1 MRAEVTAMADTTL
14 NLEFLSPEKREF
26 LRRRLEE
33 HDSALRRRI
42 ERMIDEAM
50 EDLRQIEA
58 TVCDEEPQDA
68 PRPHRPIDDF
78 VSRHTPETL
87 AAAREADRELTRR
100 LKERVPE
107 EDRPKDLS
115 GIIGVFR
122 GDGTVTG
129 RNFHEYLYGKDDD
142 PQ

>member
-87 AAAREADRELTRR
+87 AAAREADRELTRS
-100 LKERVPE
+100 LKETLGGSRTT
-107 EDRPKDLS
+107 LGS
-115 GIIGVFR
+115 IAGVIK
-122 GDGTVTG
+122 GPDEVTSE
-129 RNFHEYLYGKDDD
+129 NYHDYLYGKWEEEE
-142 PQ
+142 